1 LTRLQELQAR
11 VGEVASAGEWVDVSQ
26 EMIDGFAELTGD
38 RQWIH
43 IDRERAER
51 ESPFG
56 APVAHGL
63 LVLALV
69 PRLMESAG
77 TPWLASRIGV
87 NYGADRLRF
96 ITPVRAGSRIRA
108 VPTLK
113 SVEAYGEGGVKV
125 TTQVVVEVEAQP
137 KPACAVEM
145 IGLLFD

>member
-1 LTRLQELQAR
+1 MTRLQELQAR
-11 VGEVASAGEWVDVSQ
+11 VGEATPPGDWVEVSQ
-26 EMIDGFAELTGD
+26 EMIDRFAELTGD

-43 IDRERAER
+43 VDRDRAQR

-56 APVAHGL
+56 ATVAHGL
-63 LVLALV
+63 FVLALV

-96 ITPVRAGSRIRA
+96 INPVRAGSRVRA

-113 SVEAYGEGGVKV
+113 SVEAYGESGVKV
-125 TTQVVVEVEAQP
+125 TTQVVVEVETQSR
-137 KPACAVEM
+137 PACAVEM
-145 IGLLFD
+145 IGLLLD